1 MIRRSPLHN
10 RISRPLSRQLK
21 LLNSNDFARQAIA
34 IGAGERQT
42 SLARMRAVRAR
53 NHLALRWSRLNED
66 CSPRPAQ
73 INIISTAAM
82 HTPLPR
88 WVKTRIPPLRSNV
101 NFRHLRTSRQHR
113 LGPLS
118 ATTGPMQCSERHA
131 ARGCNDLLDHV
142 VGLDEQDR
150 RDFETERPGGSQV
163 DHQIEPGRQHER
175 QFANLVA
182 F

>member
-42 SLARMRAVRAR
+42 SSARMRAVRAR

-88 WVKTRIPPLRSNV
+88 WVKTRIYRIATLTAGSPQLADIPE
-101 NFRHLRTSRQHR
+101 SRDAVFMIGLQHASHPAPHWPFLPR
-113 LGPLS
+113 LCG
-118 ATTGPMQCSERHA
+118 
-131 ARGCNDLLDHV
+131 
-142 VGLDEQDR
+142 
-150 RDFETERPGGSQV
+150 
-163 DHQIEPGRQHER
+163 
-175 QFANLVA
+175 
-182 F
+182 

>member
-88 WVKTRIPPLRSNV
+88 WVKTRIYRIATLTAGSPQLADIPRQALDLDQVRDVSGLV
-101 NFRHLRTSRQHR
+101 GPSCRHLPGGVGLRQ
-113 LGPLS
+113 P
-118 ATTGPMQCSERHA
+118 TVTA
-131 ARGCNDLLDHV
+131 ARMCA
-142 VGLDEQDR
+142 
-150 RDFETERPGGSQV
+150 ER
-163 DHQIEPGRQHER
+163 
-175 QFANLVA
+175 
-182 F
+182 